1 MLIENQV
8 KDLSVRHYK
17 KQDILT
23 ELDDTQH
30 NNAQNGTEWQYK
42 NIVDLSIIYV
52 LFIYCNHKSILKF
65 MFKIISVK
73 HYKNQ
78 DILTELDNTQHNNAQ
93 NATEWQYK
101 IIM

>member
-1 MLIENQV
+1 MWFHFSGQEHYNKDIIHALRYKSILKFMLKI
-8 KDLSVRHYK
+8 LSVRHYK

-42 NIVDLSIIYV
+42 
-52 LFIYCNHKSILKF
+52 
-65 MFKIISVK
+65 
-73 HYKNQ
+73 
-78 DILTELDNTQHNNAQ
+78 
-93 NATEWQYK
+93 